1 MVYTSGGSTGVPK
14 GVVVTQRGLDNFAR
28 DQLERYGATPQ
39 SRTLHFSTPSFDGSL
54 FEYLQAFG
62 AGGATM
68 VIAPPGIYGGGEDLA
83 QLLAEHAVTHAF
95 VTTAAL
101 ASVDPAGLEQLSEVV
116 FGGEACPPDLVAR
129 WAPGRRLYNAYG
141 PTEATIMS
149 NVSPPMTAGEPI
161 TIGGPIRASANW
173 CSTLDFKRFPSGS
186 PPASCTWPDQAWH
199 GDVTEGR
206 G

>member
-1 MVYTSGGSTGVPK
+1 MVV
-14 GVVVTQRGLDNFAR
+14 
-28 DQLERYGATPQ
+28 
-39 SRTLHFSTPSFDGSL
+39 
-54 FEYLQAFG
+54 
-62 AGGATM
+62 
-68 VIAPPGIYGGGEDLA
+68 APPGIYGGEDLA

-149 NVSPPMTAGEPI
+149 NVSPPMTAGERN
-161 TIGGPIRASANW
+161 TIGGPVSGVSELVLDARLQAVPVGVPGELYLAGPGVARGYRAVVPGH
-173 CSTLDFKRFPSGS
+173 L
-186 PPASCTWPDQAWH
+186 PAWP
-199 GDVTEGR
+199 EGR
-206 G
+206 RRSSWR